1 MRITDRTT
9 ARTFDAMGTLLLAD
23 RDPRSRHPLARQWFD
38 RELDYVFRLNE
49 SALSD
54 FLEQAQTQRV
64 LRRTLEVLEHN
75 LSRARSNSIVDK
87 VEFALIQ
94 ERERAKTAIGFLQ
107 AIVDKFERRGHP
119 IMVMKTLDHWPDT
132 GSDLDLLVGAPE
144 QTVCGIFESDLGAQR
159 QPQSWGDRLASKFNF
174 RVPGLPELVEVHVG
188 CLGQTGEQKNLAN
201 RLLSRRVYEDFG
213 AYSFPV
219 PMPEDRIVIATLQ
232 RMYRHFYIR
241 LTDIVNVFHLLAE
254 NRVNF
259 DQLRSVAEVGAIW
272 PGVATLLVIVRQQGL
287 RFGGPAVE
295 IPEEVRNAAQFG
307 ARQTYIGHKFL
318 RVPIMPQAAKLFLR
332 QLAGNRR
339 MHDYKAMM
347 RLSLLPLLATAAFVS
362 FRLTGDDKG
371 VW

>member
-1 MRITDRTT
+1 MHITDRTT

-38 RELDYVFRLNE
+38 RELDYVFRLDE
-49 SALSD
+49 SSFSD
-54 FLEQAQTQRV
+54 FLDQAKTQRV
-64 LRRTLEVLEHN
+64 LRRTLEVLDEN
-75 LSRARSNSIVDK
+75 LSGARTDSTVDK
-87 VEFALIQ
+87 VDFELFQ
-94 ERERAKTAIGFLQ
+94 EQERAKTAISFLR
-107 AIVDKFERRGHP
+107 AIVDNFERRGHP
-119 IMVMKTLDHWPDT
+119 VMVMKTLDHWPDT
-132 GSDLDLLVGAPE
+132 GSDLDLLVSAPE
-144 QTVCGIFESDLGAQR
+144 PTVCGIFESEMGAER
-159 QPQSWGDRLASKFNF
+159 QPQSWGDRLACKFNF

-213 AYSFPV
+213 PHSFPV

-241 LTDIVNVFHLLAE
+241 LTDIVNIFRLLAE
-254 NRVNF
+254 NRIDF
-259 DQLRSVAEVGAIW
+259 DQLKSIAEVGAIW

-287 RFGGPAVE
+287 RFGGTAIE
-295 IPEEVRNAAQFG
+295 IPEQVQSAAQFG
-307 ARQTYIGHKFL
+307 ARQTYIGRKFL

-347 RLSLLPLLATAAFVS
+347 RLSLLPLLATAALVS